1 MAGSHPLNK
10 PNNDSNKHPKTHNH
24 FVLCNFPS
32 RNYRHSIIFSKTRF
46 PAPALPAS
54 MIPHGYWR
62 AFCSSSSDS
71 GGPNRH
77 LQAAAGKHFRRLAGE
92 SHVRLSAPQGKK
104 PAVPRSLFHIYNY
117 FSPYYK
123 KSYRRKN
130 GTWNGPYLCLNRRRD
145 TAQMPMSPCRI
156 EYIKLSLI
164 R

>member
-1 MAGSHPLNK
+1 MIRT
-10 PNNDSNKHPKTHNH
+10 NNRKTHNH

-77 LQAAAGKHFRRLAGE
+77 LQAAAGKHFRRLAGRAMP
-92 SHVRLSAPQGKK
+92 SSPAPQGKK

-123 KSYRRKN
+123 KSYRLKN
-130 GTWNGPYLCLNRRRD
+130 GTWNRLFYTRLKGGTQCKCLCPP
-145 TAQMPMSPCRI
+145 AASSI
-156 EYIKLSLI
+156 LSYH
-164 R
+164 